1 MPNPYDP
8 NTLSDGWEKQQV
20 LIRFDDDT
28 SGDMGVYRF
37 VLNDPLTD
45 IVFVEWI
52 TASAGLQNKFIV
64 IDEFEAE
71 GQSTAKITPYQQ
83 PAPPLPVSGDLS
95 KPTGGL
101 ETNTTITWT
110 FTIANMVGN
119 LPPQYRVY
127 VTDTLPIIFATAPYF
142 SVNFTGNSG
151 EAVAT
156 GLTPNTAYY
165 AAAYASND
173 INFIYSETSDPVSTT
188 NDIAPSGSFGAFS
201 ATSTTDTSLTVEV
214 DASAVNP
221 GTPAPAYVIF
231 GSTNPL
237 FNIATAQ
244 FSAAAMV
251 TGTVG
256 TPGATISNAFGSLS
270 PITAYYFIAIADN
283 DVSPDL
289 ISNTSG
295 ALITLDTAVGGTF
308 GSFTSTNI
316 TSTTIDFEINTGG
329 ITGTSISYEVYYDV
343 STPITIGN
351 PGVQGPVAALMVG
364 GGLASFSIGSL
375 TPSTTYFFKVR
386 AFNPINN
393 VDSATSQPFATTL

>member
-8 NTLSDGWEKQQV
+8 NTLSDGWDKQQV

-28 SGDMGVYRF
+28 SAEMGVYKF

-52 TASAGLQNKFIV
+52 TASAGLQNKFVI

-83 PAPPLPVSGDLS
+83 PPPPVPVSGDLS
-95 KPTGGL
+95 KPIGGL

-127 VTDTLPIIFATAPYF
+127 VSDTLPIVFATAPAF
-142 SVNFTGNSG
+142 NVTFTGNSG

-156 GLTPNTAYY
+156 GLTQDTTYY
-165 AAAYASND
+165 AAAYAFND

-188 NDIAPSGSFGAFS
+188 NDIAPSGSWGAIS
-201 ATSTTDTSLTVEV
+201 ATLTTDTSLTVQV
-214 DASAVNP
+214 DASSVNP
-221 GTPAPAYVIF
+221 GNPAPAYVIF

-237 FNIATAQ
+237 FNVATAD
-244 FSAAAMV
+244 FSASASV

-270 PITAYYFIAIADN
+270 PITAYYFIAVADN

-289 ISNTSG
+289 VSNTSG
-295 ALITLDTAVGGTF
+295 ALTTLDQTITGTF

-316 TSTTIDFEINTGG
+316 TSTTIDFEINIGG
-329 ITGTSISYEVYYDV
+329 ITGTSISYEVYMLYHH
-343 STPITIGN
+343 
-351 PGVQGPVAALMVG
+351 QL
-364 GGLASFSIGSL
+364 
-375 TPSTTYFFKVR
+375 
-386 AFNPINN
+386 
-393 VDSATSQPFATTL
+393 